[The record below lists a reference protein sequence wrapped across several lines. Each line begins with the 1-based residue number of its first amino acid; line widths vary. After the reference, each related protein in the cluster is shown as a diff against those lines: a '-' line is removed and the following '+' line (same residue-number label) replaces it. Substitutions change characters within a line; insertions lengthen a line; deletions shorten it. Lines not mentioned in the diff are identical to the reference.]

1 MVDLASRNADQLS
14 EQAGPEGLEVA
25 DAESTGLRF
34 GDYVLEEEIAHGG
47 MGVVY
52 RARQISLDRVVAVK
66 LLLLGRYSS
75 NESVERFK
83 REAQSAAALRHPNI
97 VAIHEVGECAG
108 QYFFSM
114 EYIEGRSLADLLR
127 DGPLPSIRAAEF
139 ARDLARAM
147 HYAHQ
152 QGVLHRDL
160 KPSNVLIDGLGQI
173 RITDFGLAKR
183 LDGSSDLTLTGQMVG
198 TPNYLSPEQAAGRQ
212 QEVGPASDVYAIGAL
227 LYELLT
233 GRPPFLAQSLQ
244 ETLILIRDTDP
255 VTPRALNPAVALDL
269 ETICLKCLQRRANQR
284 YASAQE
290 LADDLDRYLD
300 QKPIVA
306 RPITAIE
313 RLFKW
318 IRRSPRIAFMVGV
331 TVLAVVSFIVSQSV
345 MSWRLARANRTIQ
358 QANVQLA
365 ETVRDLEWQ
374 KAEDLAGAGKTADA
388 LAYFNRFLRADLMD
402 DVVASRILST
412 LDLHNFGLPVSEPLR
427 HGGAVVRAMF
437 NPAGDQVFTAS
448 ADGTARL
455 WEASSGRPLLVVTNG
470 SPVLDAALVAQGT
483 RFVTLQSGEAILR
496 EAPSGREL
504 RRLSSS
510 PVFGALMTVS
520 SDGARFAF
528 SDGLQVNVVDAQ
540 SGESVCPPLAISHP
554 ICRAQFSPDGRSLVT
569 STLQEEVAVWD
580 LASGRHRFAPWPLE
594 RATPAF
600 SPDGTRIAVIPADE
614 HLHVFDAVTGA
625 RLNRSKAKV
634 RDALTIRFLDAGRS
648 ILTIPWNGPV
658 FRWGADSLEQ
668 IGDPFAALDWVSN
681 IDVSAE
687 GRYLLTGSRQGV
699 VRLWDLTTGAAVC
712 EPLEHEGPVSSI
724 RFNAD
729 GSRVV
734 TASADGTARVW
745 DLRMRSAATPLIR
758 MSKQVSAASFSPDGK
773 RLLTASRVEVQL
785 RDAQTLQ
792 PIGEPIR
799 GDGFFGVGFSPD
811 GERIYTSSLF
821 REVRLW
827 DGHTAAPLGGPMVH
841 AREVFQC
848 AFTADGRSL
857 ITTCRDA
864 QARVWNTET
873 GELRLPPIAHPNE
886 VINVAVAPDNDRFI
900 TGCHDGAARIWSA
913 TSGELLVPPI
923 RHKGLLW
930 AVAFSPDGER
940 VLTGSADRT
949 AQVWNSRSGQP
960 VGVAMRHDKAV
971 FHAAFSPDGRF
982 VLTSSE
988 DGTARVWDAASG
1000 RAVSHWMRHRAPIW
1014 SARYSPDGR
1023 LVATAS
1029 NDGSARIWDARSGFP
1044 VSEPLTHPGEVHRVN
1059 FSSDSRRLITG
1070 SSDGTIQLWE
1080 VRLPPVPVPSWFLE
1094 VSDTLAGKH
1103 LGAMGEINLVA
1114 HAPFQVLRERLTAGS
1129 EKDFYSRWG
1138 RWFFHER
1145 LEDPVRPFPR

>member
-1 MVDLASRNADQLS
+1 MLDLASRAAEQVPGQEKSAGLNPPDADS
-14 EQAGPEGLEVA
+14 N
-25 DAESTGLRF
+25 GLRF
-34 GDYVLEEEIAHGG
+34 GDYILEEEIAHGG

-52 RARQISLDRVVAVK
+52 RARQISLERIVAVK

-75 NESVERFK
+75 NQSIERFK

-147 HYAHQ
+147 HYAHEK
-152 QGVLHRDL
+152 GVLHRDL

-212 QEVGPASDVYAIGAL
+212 DEVGPASDVYAIGAL

-255 VTPRALNPAVALDL
+255 VAPRALNPAVARDL
-269 ETICLKCLQRRANQR
+269 ETICLKCLQRRPVQR
-284 YASAQE
+284 YASAQA
-290 LADDLDRYLD
+290 LADDLNRFLD

-306 RPITAIE
+306 RPTTSVE
-313 RLFKW
+313 RLLKW
-318 IRRSPRIAFMVGV
+318 IRRSPKIAVLVGV

-345 MSWRLARANRTIQ
+345 MSLRLARANRVTQ
-358 QANVQLA
+358 QANIQLA
-365 ETVRDLEWQ
+365 GTVRDLEWQ
-374 KAEDLAGAGKTADA
+374 KAEDLAHAGKTADA
-388 LAYFNRFLRADLMD
+388 LASFNRFLRADLMD

-412 LDLHNFGLPVSEPLR
+412 LDLHNFGMPVCEPLR
-427 HGGAVVRAMF
+427 HEGSVVRAEF

-455 WEASSGRPLLVVTNG
+455 WSASSGQSLLVVTQG
-470 SPVLDAALVAQGT
+470 APIIDAALVAQGT
-483 RFVTLQSGEAILR
+483 RFVTLLSGETTLR
-496 EAPSGREL
+496 DAQTGREL
-504 RRLSSS
+504 NRFSSS

-520 SDGARFAF
+520 PDGDRFAF
-528 SDGLQVNVVDAQ
+528 AAGLQVHVIDAR
-540 SGESVCPPLAISHP
+540 SGDPVCPPLPISHA

-569 STLQEEVAVWD
+569 STLEKEVAVWD
-580 LASGRHRFAPWPLE
+580 LVSGRHKFAPWALE

-600 SPDGTRIAVIPADE
+600 SPDGNRIVLVPVDE

-625 RLNRSKAKV
+625 PLQRSQARV
-634 RDALTIRFLDAGRS
+634 RDAVTIRFLTAGNS
-648 ILTIPWNGPV
+648 ILTIPWNGPA
-658 FRWGADSLEQ
+658 FRWSLDSLEEN
-668 IGDPFAALDWVSN
+668 GSPFAAQDWVSST
-681 IDVSAE
+681 DVSADH
-687 GRYLLTGSRQGV
+687 RLLLTGSRQGV
-699 VRLWDLTTGAAVC
+699 VRLWDTTSGAAVC
-712 EPLEHEGPVSSI
+712 EPLEHEGPVTCV

-734 TASADGTARVW
+734 TASADGTARLW
-745 DLRMRSAATPLIR
+745 DLRMRRAATPRIH
-758 MSKQVSAASFSPDGK
+758 MSNRVSAASFSPGGK
-773 RLLTASRVEVQL
+773 RLLTASPIEIQL
-785 RDAQTLQ
+785 RDSQTLQ
-792 PIGEPIR
+792 PIGETIR
-799 GDGFFGVGFSPD
+799 GEGFFGVGFSPD
-811 GERIYTSSLF
+811 GERIYTSTLLH
-821 REVRLW
+821 EVRLW
-827 DGHTAAPLGGPMVH
+827 DGHTAAPLGGPMAH

-848 AFTADGRSL
+848 AFTHDGRWL

-864 QARVWNTET
+864 QARVWNTAT
-873 GELRLPPIAHPNE
+873 RELRIPPIPHPDE
-886 VINVAVAPDNDRFI
+886 VINVAVAPDNDRFV
-900 TGCHDGAARIWSA
+900 TGCLDGAARIWSA
-913 TSGELLVPPI
+913 TSGKLLIPPL

-949 AQVWNSRSGQP
+949 AQVWESRTGQP

-971 FHAAFSPDGRF
+971 FHAAFSPDGRC

-988 DGTARVWDAASG
+988 DGTARVWDAGTG
-1000 RAVSHWMRHRAPIW
+1000 RAISHWMRHRAPIW

-1023 LVATAS
+1023 LIATAS

-1059 FSSDSRRLITG
+1059 FSSDSRRLVTG
-1070 SSDGTIQLWE
+1070 SADGTVHLWE
-1080 VRLPPVPVPSWFLE
+1080 VRLPPVPVPPWFLE
-1094 VSDTLAGKH
+1094 VSDTLAGKR
-1103 LGAMGEINLVA
+1103 LESQGEIKLVA
-1114 HAPFQVLRERLTAGS
+1114 HAPFQVLRQDFAS
-1129 EKDFYSRWG
+1129 NAANDFYARWG
-1138 RWFFHER
+1138 RWFFWDR
-1145 LEDPVRPFPR
+1145 LSDPVRPFPP